1 MAHQKENHDERC
13 CGYGWGRR
21 CAKETRAPSDSRGAS
36 SGPFCRSLVGFLR
49 SVLAAF
55 SNGKKDPKEIAF
67 VSDYVFVDLPQIA
80 LTLSGPKSRTL
91 ALAVK
96 VAAKP
101 ENVAQIEFLQP
112 RILDAFNGFLS
123 EIDPLAFEKKGIID
137 VVRNEL
143 STRLTFILGRAHSMT
158 FLSRSFE
165 FNDDPSFCRDSSFR
179 RLLSAFRILLFPY
192 PKAST
197 SEQP

>member
-1 MAHQKENHDERC
+1 MSDVADMDGAGDAPKKR
-13 CGYGWGRR
+13 GRLLILVVPLL
-21 CAKETRAPSDSRGAS
+21 ALFAGV
-36 SGPFCRSLVGFLR
+36 SLGFFG
-49 SVLAAF
+49 VF
-55 SNGKKDPKEIAF
+55 SPLSLMEKKDPKEIAF

-96 VAAKP
+96 VEAKP

-143 STRLTFILGRAHSMT
+143 STRLTFILGEGA
-158 FLSRSFE
+158 
-165 FNDDPSFCRDSSFR
+165 FNDI
-179 RLLSAFRILLFPY
+179 LITEFRI
-192 PKAST
+192 
-197 SEQP
+197 Q